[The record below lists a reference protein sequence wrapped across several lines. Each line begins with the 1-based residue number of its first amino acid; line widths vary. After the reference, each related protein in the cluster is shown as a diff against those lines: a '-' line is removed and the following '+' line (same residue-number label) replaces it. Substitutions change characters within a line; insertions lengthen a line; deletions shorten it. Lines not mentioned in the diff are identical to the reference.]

1 MAETSQTAA
10 MLLSFERR
18 MRSCTSN
25 REVSFR
31 AVNETAGI
39 MRHSQ
44 AILWRVDAFSRP
56 MVVAASGLADI
67 AVDSPYQQW
76 LDRKSTR
83 LNSSHLKLSRMP
95 SSA

>member
-10 MLLSFERR
+10 LLLSFERR
-18 MRSCTSN
+18 MRSCKSN

-76 LDRKSTR
+76 LRQVIFDENHRR
-83 LNSSHLKLSRMP
+83 
-95 SSA
+95 